1 VLDCPLHHD
10 PAPGTGPRI
19 VVGAAILHEGR
30 LLAARRCPPS
40 RLAGGWELPGGKV
53 EDGESDEHAIIREIR
68 EELGVEIEL
77 SERISGE
84 WPLGRGMV
92 RRVFIAVLVAG
103 DPEPL
108 ADHDQLRW
116 LTVPELYDV
125 EWLPADRP
133 AVELVQDL
141 TTNLRPAA

>member
-1 VLDCPLHHD
+1 MLDCPLANA
-10 PAPGTGPRI
+10 PAPGVPPRV

-53 EDGESDEHAIIREIR
+53 EDGETDESAIIREVR

-77 SERISGE
+77 SERLFGE

-116 LTVPELYDV
+116 LTVAELYDV
-125 EWLPADRP
+125 AWLPADRP
-133 AVELVQDL
+133 AVELVQTRTNDL
-141 TTNLRPAA
+141 RAA